1 MISVLNHQQLL
12 SGSKILKSI
21 KIFILLLIVG
31 TNLFAAD
38 KKQYTTDTI
47 QVAVIMPFCSKELL
61 KNPNSEKAILGNA
74 CREYYQGLE
83 IGLDSLRNLGI
94 PVNVCIYD
102 TKNDSNTFKQI
113 LKKNQVLNADIIF
126 GPVVSE
132 AQKMMANYSS
142 QAKIYHVSPLLT
154 MTKSKVDDP
163 YLISVNPDLDN
174 YADIFLEKLKLSGE
188 EKANIIIL
196 YGKGKNEKVIS
207 NRMLALKSK
216 FPQYTIKSMELARY
230 NEFKNHFL
238 LGRSHHVII
247 DSDNEYLVNGAL
259 RMLSDTNQFT
269 DIYVYGNKKWLNFK
283 NINAQT
289 WYQLNTKI
297 ITPFFMD
304 SESPIG
310 KQFIE
315 HYFERYACEPN
326 EFAVSGYDQV
336 IYFLIHLAENGG
348 TVIPDNFNKRQ
359 KLIGG
364 TFQIRKKPNG
374 KGFQNSKL
382 NMIGFDSEYRIINA
396 DY

>member
-1 MISVLNHQQLL
+1 MISVLSHQQLL

-21 KIFILLLIVG
+21 KIFILLSLLG
-31 TNLFAAD
+31 SNLFAAD

-61 KNPNSEKAILGNA
+61 NNPNSEKAILGNV

-83 IGLDSLRNLGI
+83 IGLDSIRNLGI

-154 MTKSKVDDP
+154 MTKSKVEDP

-174 YADIFLEKLKLSGE
+174 YADIFLEQLKINGE

-207 NRMLALKSK
+207 NRMLALKNK
-216 FPQYTIKSMELARY
+216 YPLYNIKSMELARY
-230 NEFKNHFL
+230 NEFKNYFS
-238 LGRSHHVII
+238 LGKSHHVLI

-259 RMLSDTNQFT
+259 RMLSDSNQFT

-283 NINAQT
+283 NINAQI
-289 WYQLNTKI
+289 WSRLNIKI
-297 ITPFFMD
+297 ITPNYMD

-310 KQFIE
+310 KQFIQQ
-315 HYFERYACEPN
+315 YFERYACEPN

-336 IYFLIHLAENGG
+336 VYFLIHLAENNGEI
-348 TVIPDNFNKRQ
+348 VPDNFNNRQ
-359 KLIGG
+359 KLIGA

-374 KGFQNSKL
+374 KGYQNSKL
-382 NMIGFDSEYRIINA
+382 NMIGFDSEYRIINSG
-396 DY
+396 Y

>member
-12 SGSKILKSI
+12 NGNKILNSI
-21 KIFILLLIVG
+21 KIFVLFFLLG
-31 TNLFAAD
+31 SNSFAAD

-61 KNPNSEKAILGNA
+61 NNPNSEKAILGNA

-83 IGLDSLRNLGI
+83 IGLDSIRNLGI

-154 MTKSKVDDP
+154 MTKSKVEDP

-174 YADIFLEKLKLSGE
+174 YADIFLEQLKINGE

-207 NRMLALKSK
+207 IRMLALKSK
-216 FPQYTIKSMELARY
+216 FPQYNIKSMELARY
-230 NEFKNHFL
+230 NEFKNHFS
-238 LGRSHHVII
+238 LGKSHHVII

-259 RMLSDTNQFT
+259 RMLSDSNQFT

-283 NINAQT
+283 NINAQI
-289 WYQLNTKI
+289 WNRLNTKI
-297 ITPFFMD
+297 ITPNFMD
-304 SESPIG
+304 SESSIG
-310 KQFIE
+310 KQFIQQ
-315 HYFERYACEPN
+315 YFERYACEPN

-336 IYFLIHLAENGG
+336 VYFLIHLAENNGEI
-348 TVIPDNFNKRQ
+348 IPDNFNNRQ

-374 KGFQNSKL
+374 KGYQNSKL
-382 NMIGFDSEYRIINA
+382 NMIGFDSEYRIINVG
-396 DY
+396 Y

>member
-1 MISVLNHQQLL
+1 LN
-12 SGSKILKSI
+12 GNKILNSI
-21 KIFILLLIVG
+21 KIFVLFFLLG
-31 TNLFAAD
+31 SNSFAAD

-61 KNPNSEKAILGNA
+61 NNPNSEKAILGNA

-83 IGLDSLRNLGI
+83 IGLDSIRNLGI

-154 MTKSKVDDP
+154 MTKSKVEDP

-174 YADIFLEKLKLSGE
+174 YADIFLEQLKINGE

-207 NRMLALKSK
+207 IRMLALKSK
-216 FPQYTIKSMELARY
+216 FPQYNIKSMELARY
-230 NEFKNHFL
+230 NEFKNHFS
-238 LGRSHHVII
+238 LGKSHHVII

-259 RMLSDTNQFT
+259 RMLSDSNQFT

-283 NINAQT
+283 NINAQI
-289 WYQLNTKI
+289 WNRLNTKI
-297 ITPFFMD
+297 ITPNFMD
-304 SESPIG
+304 SESSIG
-310 KQFIE
+310 KQFIQQ
-315 HYFERYACEPN
+315 YFERYACEPN

-336 IYFLIHLAENGG
+336 VYFLIHLAENNGEI
-348 TVIPDNFNKRQ
+348 IPDNFNNRQ

-374 KGFQNSKL
+374 KGYQNSKL
-382 NMIGFDSEYRIINA
+382 NMIGFDSEYRIINVG
-396 DY
+396 Y